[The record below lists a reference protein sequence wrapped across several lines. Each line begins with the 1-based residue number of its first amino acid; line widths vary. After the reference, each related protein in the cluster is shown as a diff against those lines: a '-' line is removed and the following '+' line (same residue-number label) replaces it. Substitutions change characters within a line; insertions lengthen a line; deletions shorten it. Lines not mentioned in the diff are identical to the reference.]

1 MRTWNRK
8 LVGEVQDAF
17 VQIDLEKGT
26 IKELLESKKSLEL
39 EIEVWSQRVR
49 EEVDAKL
56 AVEENIKKIS
66 YKIQQIQ
73 T

>member
-26 IKELLESKKSLEL
+26 IKELLETKKSLEL